1 VSVDYAE
8 EISHAAR
15 LLRKARYAVALT
27 GAGISTPSGI
37 PDFRSPGSGLWER
50 VNPMIVASLYT
61 FRVRPKAFYDWVR
74 PLAKLLVEA
83 EPNPAHVALA
93 GLEAAGHLHAVITQN
108 IDGLHQ
114 QAGSHEVLELHG
126 HVREATCT
134 RCYRVV
140 STGNFLDDFLASGDI
155 PRCSDCG
162 GVMKP
167 NVVLFGEQLPVGAF
181 NAARAHVR
189 RADLLL
195 VAGSHLEVMPASQL
209 PLIVHEGGGRIIVV
223 NLLPTYIDEV
233 AEVVIHADVADVLPL
248 IARAC
253 VEGVDDGEV

>member
-1 VSVDYAE
+1 MSVDYAE
-8 EISHAAR
+8 RIALAAR
-15 LLRKARYAVALT
+15 LLREARYAVALT

-37 PDFRSPGSGLWER
+37 PDFRSPGGGLWER
-50 VNPMIVASLYT
+50 VNPMIVASSYS
-61 FRVRPKAFYDWVR
+61 FRLRPRAFYDWVR
-74 PLAKLLVEA
+74 PLAEKIMRA

-93 GLEAAGHLHAVITQN
+93 DLEAAGRLQAVITQN

-114 QAGSHEVLELHG
+114 KAGSREVLELHG

-140 STGNFLDDFLASGDI
+140 PTGDFLADFLASSHV
-155 PRCSDCG
+155 PRCTECG

-167 NVVLFGEQLPVGAF
+167 NVVLFGEQLPAGSF
-181 NAARAHVR
+181 DAARAHVR

-195 VAGSHLEVMPASQL
+195 VAGSYLEVMPASQL
-209 PLIVHEGGGRIIVV
+209 PLLVHESGGRVIVV
-223 NLLPTYIDEV
+223 NLMPTYIDEV
-233 AEVVIHADVADVLPL
+233 AEVVIRADVAEVLPR

-253 VEGVDDGEV
+253 LEESEDGRI